1 MTPAMRVPFLLPIVT
16 TVVLSLAGG
25 FPGAPVVA
33 YGQSGATSVE
43 DVAAWEALLVD
54 PAGVRLLG
62 HGRSDA
68 GTLVLE
74 LGSWVRGF
82 VLLLVGPEG
91 TLERFDGYVGDDG
104 TLLVSSEESDTP
116 TMEALET
123 LLGRRGLA
131 LVVVHVD
138 DGRDDGSAG
147 YGDEAGAP
155 GDVPGDD
162 PDDDT
167 DDGGGDDADDGDD
180 DGDDGD
186 QDRDDDDSDP
196 SDDGDDG
203 DDDADDADDAD
214 DGDDTDTDGD
224 DDTDDG
230 DDDDDTDDGDDDDA
244 DDGDDDGG
252 DDGEDT
258 TDDADDD
265 DD

>member
-1 MTPAMRVPFLLPIVT
+1 MSCGGRTRRGAATAVPSRAVRPDRPEPACVRPKIAAVPAVGATWRPHARMLRMTPAMRVPFLLPIVT

-33 YGQSGATSVE
+33 YGQSGATAVE

-123 LLGRRGLA
+123 LL
-131 LVVVHVD
+131 
-138 DGRDDGSAG
+138 
-147 YGDEAGAP
+147 
-155 GDVPGDD
+155 
-162 PDDDT
+162 
-167 DDGGGDDADDGDD
+167 
-180 DGDDGD
+180 
-186 QDRDDDDSDP
+186 
-196 SDDGDDG
+196 
-203 DDDADDADDAD
+203 
-214 DGDDTDTDGD
+214 
-224 DDTDDG
+224 
-230 DDDDDTDDGDDDDA
+230 
-244 DDGDDDGG
+244 
-252 DDGEDT
+252 
-258 TDDADDD
+258 
-265 DD
+265 